1 MLVLKLLLVP
11 SFLLAVTFVE
21 RRFGPEIAGW
31 IAGMPIVTGPI
42 LFVLALENGPAFA
55 RTASAASLSA
65 VFATA
70 TFAIAY
76 ARVCRH
82 LNWQAT
88 LALALSAWL
97 CAIWALSLAPAASAR
112 GWAAAACTLVL
123 APMLFPAVRAAP
135 QSRRVGHAEL
145 GARMTGG
152 ALLTILV
159 TFAANRIG
167 GAWSGLIAVFPVLG
181 TVLAVSSHRRSGPVY
196 SAVLLRGMASG
207 MYAFAA
213 FCLVLTMAL
222 ASLSVPRAF
231 LAAIAAGIAVQ
242 FATRQFL
249 GVAARS
255 RQGGRD
261 A

>member
-1 MLVLKLLLVP
+1 MLALKLLLVP

-76 ARVCRH
+76 ARLCRH

-97 CAIWALSLAPAASAR
+97 CAIWALSLAPPASTR
-112 GWAAAACTLVL
+112 GWAAAAVALVF
-123 APMLFPAVRAAP
+123 APMLFPAVRVAP
-135 QSRRVGHAEL
+135 SSRRVGHGEL
-145 GARMTGG
+145 GVRMAGG
-152 ALLTILV
+152 ALLTVLV
-159 TFAANRIG
+159 TLAANRIG
-167 GAWSGLIAVFPVLG
+167 GGWSGLVAVFPVLG
-181 TVLAVSSHRRSGPVY
+181 TVLAVSSHRRSGPLY

-213 FCLVLTMAL
+213 FCLVLTTTL
-222 ASLSVPRAF
+222 ASFPVPAAF
-231 LAAIAAGIAVQ
+231 LAAIVAGISVQ
-242 FATRQFL
+242 VLTRTFL
-249 GVAARS
+249 TASAQS
-255 RQGGRD
+255 HADGRD